1 MFGNNADRGTPLA
14 YFTFGAACTEVEMD
28 VLTGDYLIRR
38 ADVIVDVGNSLNP
51 TIDIGQIEGAFTQGV
66 GLTTIEEVVWGCSEL
81 HIM

>member
-1 MFGNNADRGTPLA
+1 
-14 YFTFGAACTEVEMD
+14 MD